1 MITTKD
7 TSTAYVGS
15 TNNLNQREKHHDWD
29 LRNNNHYNKTLQ
41 SIYIEN
47 NGELEFI
54 GLETETIEE
63 AQELEQTLLDAF
75 ISSGLLANVSSKAK
89 GLDHSLSNPDHVR
102 EQNRQRM
109 LGNKLTQGRHHDEE
123 TKRKIGNANKGNQY
137 CLGRILSEE
146 SRKKI
151 SEAQKGMVH
160 RPPGWHHTEEAK
172 QKMSEVATGRIFT
185 DEHKQKLSEAAKN
198 RPVDLDR
205 IEKMRQGNIGKK
217 LSEENKRKLLEK
229 TQHPVEVEGVVYPS
243 IAEAARN
250 SDLSPKGLAKRLDSP
265 NFPEYKRLVK

>member
-1 MITTKD
+1 MIGIYVIIITTI
-7 TSTAYVGS
+7 
-15 TNNLNQREKHHDWD
+15 KHCS
-29 LRNNNHYNKTLQ
+29 LY
-41 SIYIEN
+41 IYIEN

-89 GLDHSLSNPDHVR
+89 GLDHSLPISDYVR

-123 TKRKIGNANKGNQY
+123 TKRKISNANKGNQY

-151 SEAQKGMVH
+151 SDAQKGKVH
-160 RPPGWHHTEEAK
+160 RQPGWKHTEEAK
-172 QKMSEVATGRIFT
+172 ARMSEATKGRT
-185 DEHKQKLSEAAKN
+185 
-198 RPVDLDR
+198 
-205 IEKMRQGNIGKK
+205 
-217 LSEENKRKLLEK
+217 LSEEHKNKLSNRNYS
-229 TQHPVEVEGVVYPS
+229 PVVIHGIEYHNRHKA
-243 IAEAARN
+243 AEALGITLRIV
-250 SDLSPKGLAKRLDSP
+250 SHRCSSV
-265 NFPEYKRLVK
+265 NFPDWFPKVI